1 VKSRRTRLSRSPYGS
16 PTFFV
21 PKKHGR
27 LRLIV
32 DYHRLNTVTVRNA
45 CRSSLKKIDS
55 VSTAESI
62 IKSHVS
68 IQNTPSSIP
77 PLLHHP
83 QKMPPQALTPF
94 HTSPLQRGPFPADT
108 TQPLVHNHRVRT
120 LSLDHILASHHWRF
134 LQRGFCHSLI
144 RDETELHNFLGNVL
158 EAFVDPNDASEDVDK
173 VTVRGKAALDLR
185 KVFGIKPKAWVEMK
199 EVQLLRGLEEERNVK
214 LRVDKEA
221 REAAKRAKKR
231 AREGDKGEKE
241 AARKADGRGGKRG
254 PERTPDETAKRR
266 KTSPSDSSSHLTPT
280 DSVAAT
286 SATSHTEGHHHPDMG
301 VQVGPYQPADLSL
314 IGEIKFDLSED
325 GTVYV
330 ATHRE
335 GLHQLLFYICVSK
348 RMSGTR
354 LGLLVCNH
362 WYQRCVVLD
371 DGSIAIERPPERPPT
386 SPDAAHTGLGDDP
399 GSPPSARN
407 ITHNPD
413 LSVSPSA
420 LSHPSI
426 TISTLESDQY
436 FWSALPNDLFSP
448 SGDDYDPICRERFI
462 HFLLSAIYVGAN
474 MTRQQTGPSLQVSAP
489 CWFER

>member
-21 PKKHGR
+21 PKKDGR

-241 AARKADGRGGKRG
+241 GARKADGRGGKRG

-335 GLHQLLFYICVSK
+335 GLYQLLFYICVSK

-371 DGSIAIERPPERPPT
+371 DGSIAIERPPERPPI

-413 LSVSPSA
+413 LSVSLSA

>member
-1 VKSRRTRLSRSPYGS
+1 MKSRRTRLSRSPYGS

-21 PKKHGR
+21 PKKDGR

-32 DYHRLNTVTVRNA
+32 DYHRLNTVTVRN
-45 CRSSLKKIDS
+45 
-55 VSTAESI
+55 VI

-77 PLLHHP
+77 PLPHHP

-94 HTSPLQRGPFPADT
+94 HTSPLQRGPFPSDT

-144 RDETELHNFLGNVL
+144 RDETQLHKFLGNVL

-173 VTVRGKAALDLR
+173 VTICGKAALDLR

-199 EVQLLRGLEEERNVK
+199 EVQLLRGLEEERGVK

-221 REAAKRAKKR
+221 AANR

-254 PERTPDETAKRR
+254 PERTPDETSKRS
-266 KTSPSDSSSHLTPT
+266 KTSLRDSSSQFTPT

-286 SATSHTEGHHHPDMG
+286 SATSHTEGHHHPDIS
-301 VQVGPYQPADLSL
+301 VQVGPYQPADSSL
-314 IGEIKFDLSED
+314 IGEIKFDLNED
-325 GTVYV
+325 GTVYL

-335 GLHQLLFYICVSK
+335 GLYQLLFYICVCK

-371 DGSIAIERPPERPPT
+371 DGSVAIERPPERPPS
-386 SPDAAHTGLGDDP
+386 SPDAAHIGLGDDP
-399 GSPPSARN
+399 GSPP
-407 ITHNPD
+407 
-413 LSVSPSA
+413 A

-426 TISTLESDQY
+426 TISTLESDQN

-489 CWFER
+489 CWF

>member
-1 VKSRRTRLSRSPYGS
+1 MASMLRDCQGCNGTGSDWRTRALEGYYPRL
-16 PTFFV
+16 FF
-21 PKKHGR
+21 
-27 LRLIV
+27 
-32 DYHRLNTVTVRNA
+32 
-45 CRSSLKKIDS
+45 CRSSTKKFDS
-55 VSTAESI
+55 VSAESI

-68 IQNTPSSIP
+68 IQNTPSNFPI

-83 QKMPPQALTPF
+83 QTMLPQALTPF
-94 HTSPLQRGPFPADT
+94 HTSPLQRRPFPSDT

-144 RDETELHNFLGNVL
+144 RDETQLHKFLGNVL

-173 VTVRGKAALDLR
+173 VTICGKAALDLR

-199 EVQLLRGLEEERNVK
+199 EVQLLRGLEEERGVK

-221 REAAKRAKKR
+221 AANR

-254 PERTPDETAKRR
+254 PERTPDETSKRS
-266 KTSPSDSSSHLTPT
+266 KTSLRDSSSQFTPT

-286 SATSHTEGHHHPDMG
+286 SATSHTEGHHHPDIS
-301 VQVGPYQPADLSL
+301 VQVGPYQPADSSL
-314 IGEIKFDLSED
+314 IGEIKFDLNED
-325 GTVYV
+325 GTVYL

-335 GLHQLLFYICVSK
+335 GLYQLLFYICVCK

-371 DGSIAIERPPERPPT
+371 DGSVAIERPPERPPT

-407 ITHNPD
+407 ITGNPD
-413 LSVSPSA
+413 PPVSPSA

-426 TISTLESDQY
+426 TISTLESDQN

-474 MTRQQTGPSLQVSAP
+474 MTRHQTGPFLQVSAP
-489 CWFER
+489 CWFRR

>member
-21 PKKHGR
+21 PKKDGR

-45 CRSSLKKIDS
+45 CRSSVKKIDS

-335 GLHQLLFYICVSK
+335 GLYQLLFYICVSK

-489 CWFER
+489 CWF

>member
-1 VKSRRTRLSRSPYGS
+1 MASMLRDCQGCNGNRSDWRTRALEGYYPRL
-16 PTFFV
+16 FFCSST
-21 PKKHGR
+21 KKF
-27 LRLIV
+27 
-32 DYHRLNTVTVRNA
+32 
-45 CRSSLKKIDS
+45 DS
-55 VSTAESI
+55 VSAESI

-68 IQNTPSSIP
+68 IQNTPSNFPI

-83 QKMPPQALTPF
+83 QTMLPQALTPF
-94 HTSPLQRGPFPADT
+94 HTSPLQRRPFPSDT

-144 RDETELHNFLGNVL
+144 RDETQLHKFLGNVL

-173 VTVRGKAALDLR
+173 VTICGKAALDLR

-199 EVQLLRGLEEERNVK
+199 EVQLLRGLEEERGVK

-221 REAAKRAKKR
+221 AANR

-241 AARKADGRGGKRG
+241 AARKAYGRGGKRG
-254 PERTPDETAKRR
+254 PERTPDETKRS
-266 KTSPSDSSSHLTPT
+266 KTSLRDSSSQFTPT

-286 SATSHTEGHHHPDMG
+286 SATSHTEGHHHPDIS
-301 VQVGPYQPADLSL
+301 VQVGPYQPADSSL
-314 IGEIKFDLSED
+314 IGEIKFDLNED
-325 GTVYV
+325 GTVYL

-335 GLHQLLFYICVSK
+335 GLYQLLFYICVCK

-371 DGSIAIERPPERPPT
+371 DGSVAIERPPERPPT

-407 ITHNPD
+407 ITGNPD
-413 LSVSPSA
+413 PPVSPSA

-426 TISTLESDQY
+426 TISTLESDQN

-474 MTRQQTGPSLQVSAP
+474 MTRHQTGPFLQVSAP
-489 CWFER
+489 CWFRR

>member
-1 VKSRRTRLSRSPYGS
+1 MASMLRDCQGCNGNRSDWRTRALEGYYPRL
-16 PTFFV
+16 FF
-21 PKKHGR
+21 
-27 LRLIV
+27 
-32 DYHRLNTVTVRNA
+32 
-45 CRSSLKKIDS
+45 CRSSTKKFDS
-55 VSTAESI
+55 VSI

-68 IQNTPSSIP
+68 IQNTPSNFPI

-83 QKMPPQALTPF
+83 QTMLPQALTPF
-94 HTSPLQRGPFPADT
+94 HTSPLQRRPFPSDT

-144 RDETELHNFLGNVL
+144 RDETQLHKFLGNVL

-173 VTVRGKAALDLR
+173 VTICGKAALGLR

-199 EVQLLRGLEEERNVK
+199 EVQLLRGLEEERGVK

-221 REAAKRAKKR
+221 AANR

-241 AARKADGRGGKRG
+241 AGRKADGRGGKRG
-254 PERTPDETAKRR
+254 PERTPDETSKRS
-266 KTSPSDSSSHLTPT
+266 KTSLRDSSSQFTPT

-286 SATSHTEGHHHPDMG
+286 SATSHTEGHHHPDIS
-301 VQVGPYQPADLSL
+301 VQVGPYQPADSSL
-314 IGEIKFDLSED
+314 IGEIKFDLNED
-325 GTVYV
+325 GTVYL

-335 GLHQLLFYICVSK
+335 GLYQLLFYICVCK

-371 DGSIAIERPPERPPT
+371 DGSVAIERPPERPPT

-407 ITHNPD
+407 ITGNPD
-413 LSVSPSA
+413 PPVSPSA

-426 TISTLESDQY
+426 TISTLESDQNL
-436 FWSALPNDLFSP
+436 WSALPNDLFSP

-474 MTRQQTGPSLQVSAP
+474 MTRHQTGPFLQVSAP
-489 CWFER
+489 CWFRR

>member
-21 PKKHGR
+21 PKKDGR

-94 HTSPLQRGPFPADT
+94 HTSPLQRGPFPSDT

-335 GLHQLLFYICVSK
+335 GLYQLLFYICVSK

-489 CWFER
+489 CWF